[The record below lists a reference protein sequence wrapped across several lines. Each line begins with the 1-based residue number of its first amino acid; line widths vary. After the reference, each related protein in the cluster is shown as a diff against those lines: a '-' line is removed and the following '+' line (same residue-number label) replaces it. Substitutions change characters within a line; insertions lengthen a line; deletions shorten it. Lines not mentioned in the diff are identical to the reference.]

1 MIETFED
8 YCIKYG
14 IDEEYPMTT
23 PSLIKSMRAAELH
36 ARALDAPVLFVDAG
50 RCPYED
56 DWEDEGG
63 LTIDPDDGIIE
74 T

>member
-1 MIETFED
+1 MNPE
-8 YCIKYG
+8 
-14 IDEEYPMTT
+14 
-23 PSLIKSMRAAELH
+23 
-36 ARALDAPVLFVDAG
+36 
-50 RCPYED
+50 ED